1 MVMRRGWRG
10 RGRRREYRWFRL
22 RNRGPELR
30 RDLPGTEGFPE
41 AVGRAGIEG
50 SEDDAG
56 AGEGGLEDGVEVQG
70 EGVANDG
77 DAGALGVDAAL
88 GVFEKARAREGH
100 GGGQVAVAAVRKKE
114 QEIAGTVVGDVAGA
128 IGVDGGVD
136 EKPGSLDVGG
146 VGRVEEGGG

>member
-1 MVMRRGWRG
+1 MLERIGNIPQDHL
-10 RGRRREYRWFRL
+10 FRL